1 MPSTSSVAREKDY
14 CDLLYAWLQCNSDRV
29 NMNESARRIHKS
41 KIKWTA
47 IEKDFTRVLVDGSI
61 EKVMS
66 RKTIAKY
73 FKHLEDRGFIQFN
86 DVDDYYYLTVLDS
99 SEANLIEY
107 NTLSK
112 LLNVM
117 QRNSI
122 NIYVY
127 LFNRFYANG
136 NKPFQFTIE
145 QIKNHIGISTTTRSN
160 DEIVSNILFIL
171 QKLGIIKYSLT
182 TLKQE
187 GDNFNNVKT
196 IHQLDWITN
205 DIVKIKC

>member
-1 MPSTSSVAREKDY
+1 MSEKREDDSRYILKKNIKYTRLGEVLGLSRQTVSTRFKNLIQLGLIEEKIDTY
-14 CDLLYAWLQCNSDRV
+14 ELVKLNNNVAWL
-29 NMNESARRIHKS
+29 
-41 KIKWTA
+41 
-47 IEKDFTRVLVDGSI
+47 
-61 EKVMS
+61 
-66 RKTIAKY
+66 
-73 FKHLEDRGFIQFN
+73 IQQELLQLMI
-86 DVDDYYYLTVLDS
+86 D
-99 SEANLIEY
+99 
-107 NTLSK
+107 TLSQ
-112 LLNVM
+112 NTV
-117 QRNSI
+117 ST
-122 NIYVY
+122 YVY
-127 LFNRFYANG
+127 LFNRFYAND

>member
-1 MPSTSSVAREKDY
+1 MSEKREDDSRYILKKDIKYTRLGEALGLSRQTVSTRFKNLIQLGLIEEKTDTY
-14 CDLLYAWLQCNSDRV
+14 ELVKLDNNVAWL
-29 NMNESARRIHKS
+29 
-41 KIKWTA
+41 
-47 IEKDFTRVLVDGSI
+47 
-61 EKVMS
+61 
-66 RKTIAKY
+66 
-73 FKHLEDRGFIQFN
+73 IQQELLQLMI
-86 DVDDYYYLTVLDS
+86 D
-99 SEANLIEY
+99 
-107 NTLSK
+107 TLSQ
-112 LLNVM
+112 NTV
-117 QRNSI
+117 ST
-122 NIYVY
+122 YVY
-127 LFNRFYANG
+127 LFNRFYANE

-205 DIVKIKC
+205 DIVKRKC

>member
-1 MPSTSSVAREKDY
+1 MID
-14 CDLLYAWLQCNSDRV
+14 
-29 NMNESARRIHKS
+29 
-41 KIKWTA
+41 
-47 IEKDFTRVLVDGSI
+47 
-61 EKVMS
+61 
-66 RKTIAKY
+66 
-73 FKHLEDRGFIQFN
+73 
-86 DVDDYYYLTVLDS
+86 
-99 SEANLIEY
+99 
-107 NTLSK
+107 TLSQ
-112 LLNVM
+112 NTI
-117 QRNSI
+117 ST
-122 NIYVY
+122 YVY
-127 LFNRFYANG
+127 LFNKFYANEY
-136 NKPFQFTIE
+136 KPFQFTIE

>member
-1 MPSTSSVAREKDY
+1 MSEKREDDSRYILKKNVKYTRLAEALGLSRQTVSTRFKNLIQLGLIEEKVDTY
-14 CDLLYAWLQCNSDRV
+14 ELVKLDNNMAWL
-29 NMNESARRIHKS
+29 
-41 KIKWTA
+41 
-47 IEKDFTRVLVDGSI
+47 
-61 EKVMS
+61 
-66 RKTIAKY
+66 
-73 FKHLEDRGFIQFN
+73 IQQELLQLMI
-86 DVDDYYYLTVLDS
+86 D
-99 SEANLIEY
+99 
-107 NTLSK
+107 TLSQ
-112 LLNVM
+112 NTV
-117 QRNSI
+117 ST
-122 NIYVY
+122 YVY
-127 LFNRFYANG
+127 LFNRFYANE
-136 NKPFQFTIE
+136 NKPIQFTIE

>member
-1 MPSTSSVAREKDY
+1 MSEKREDDSRYILKKNIKYTRLGEALGLSRQTVSTRFKNLIQLGLVEEKIDTY
-14 CDLLYAWLQCNSDRV
+14 ELVKLDNNVAWL
-29 NMNESARRIHKS
+29 
-41 KIKWTA
+41 
-47 IEKDFTRVLVDGSI
+47 
-61 EKVMS
+61 
-66 RKTIAKY
+66 
-73 FKHLEDRGFIQFN
+73 IQQELLQLMI
-86 DVDDYYYLTVLDS
+86 D
-99 SEANLIEY
+99 
-107 NTLSK
+107 TLSQ
-112 LLNVM
+112 NTV
-117 QRNSI
+117 ST
-122 NIYVY
+122 YVY
-127 LFNRFYANG
+127 LFNRFYAND

>member
-1 MPSTSSVAREKDY
+1 MSEKREDDSRYILKKDIKYTRLGEALGLSRQTVSTRFKNLIQLGLIEEKTDTY
-14 CDLLYAWLQCNSDRV
+14 ELVKLDNNVAWL
-29 NMNESARRIHKS
+29 
-41 KIKWTA
+41 
-47 IEKDFTRVLVDGSI
+47 
-61 EKVMS
+61 
-66 RKTIAKY
+66 
-73 FKHLEDRGFIQFN
+73 IQQELLQLMI
-86 DVDDYYYLTVLDS
+86 D
-99 SEANLIEY
+99 
-107 NTLSK
+107 TLSQ
-112 LLNVM
+112 NTV
-117 QRNSI
+117 ST
-122 NIYVY
+122 YVY
-127 LFNRFYANG
+127 LFNRFYANE

>member
-1 MPSTSSVAREKDY
+1 MSEKRDDDSRYILKKNIKYTHLGEALGLSRQTVSTRFKNLIQLGLIEEKADTY
-14 CDLLYAWLQCNSDRV
+14 ELVKLDNNVAWL
-29 NMNESARRIHKS
+29 
-41 KIKWTA
+41 
-47 IEKDFTRVLVDGSI
+47 
-61 EKVMS
+61 
-66 RKTIAKY
+66 
-73 FKHLEDRGFIQFN
+73 IQQELLQLMI
-86 DVDDYYYLTVLDS
+86 D
-99 SEANLIEY
+99 
-107 NTLSK
+107 TLSQ
-112 LLNVM
+112 NTV
-117 QRNSI
+117 ST
-122 NIYVY
+122 YVY
-127 LFNRFYANG
+127 LFNKFYANDY
-136 NKPFQFTIE
+136 KPFQFTIE

>member
-1 MPSTSSVAREKDY
+1 MSEKREDDSRYILKKNVKYTRLAEALGLSRQTVSTRFKNLIQLGLIEEKVDTY
-14 CDLLYAWLQCNSDRV
+14 ELVKLDNNMAWL
-29 NMNESARRIHKS
+29 
-41 KIKWTA
+41 
-47 IEKDFTRVLVDGSI
+47 
-61 EKVMS
+61 
-66 RKTIAKY
+66 
-73 FKHLEDRGFIQFN
+73 IQQELLQLMI
-86 DVDDYYYLTVLDS
+86 D
-99 SEANLIEY
+99 
-107 NTLSK
+107 TLSQ
-112 LLNVM
+112 NTV
-117 QRNSI
+117 ST
-122 NIYVY
+122 YVY
-127 LFNRFYANG
+127 LFNRFYANE